1 MPEFHPTGPSE
12 TWPRLSLEVVDI
24 FRLHGEDYRN
34 QHPLSPEQKKAFAD
48 ITRCRTAGLGGHLD
62 VCDQDCGFT
71 RISYNSCR
79 NRHCPKCQSLNQ
91 AKWLQ
96 KRKERLLPTQ
106 YFHMVITL
114 SHELNP
120 LILQNKEVLYNLLFQ
135 TTSQA
140 LQKLALGYPRLQAQ
154 LGFTAVLH
162 TWDQDLQF
170 HPHLHLVVT
179 GGGLDSSANRWVP
192 AKNSFLVPVKALS
205 QIVRGKFLD
214 ALRET
219 FHQGKLLFRGNTED
233 LKEESTFDRFLKK
246 LRRQKWVAYSK
257 KPFDGAQHVYAYLS
271 RYTHRVAISNHRLVS
286 CQDGQVTFRARN
298 NASPEK
304 PRLVTLPAQEF
315 IRRFLLHVLP
325 SGFVKIRHYGL
336 LAPCNAKT
344 KLEKARTLLHLQE
357 PKEESHPKKETL
369 PQTWQDL
376 LYQLTGRDLKTCP
389 HCKKGV
395 LIRKPLSL
403 SFATTS
409 LPPNQKTYLDSS

>member
-1 MPEFHPTGPSE
+1 MSRPGI
-12 TWPRLSLEVVDI
+12 EVADI
-24 FRLHGEDYRN
+24 FRRYGEAWRVEN
-34 QHPLSPEQKKAFAD
+34 AARLSSSQRRVMTAIEL
-48 ITRCRTAGLGGHLD
+48 CRTAALGGH
-62 VCDQDCGFT
+62 VERCDDCSHT
-71 RISYNSCR
+71 RIAYNSCR
-79 NRHCPKCQSLNQ
+79 NRHCPKCQNLNQ

-96 KRKERLLPTQ
+96 KRKERLLPIQ

-120 LILQNKEVLYNLLFQ
+120 LIFQNKEVLYNLLFQ
-135 TTSQA
+135 TASQA

-179 GGGLDSSANRWVP
+179 GGGLDLYAQHWVP

-205 QIVRGKFLD
+205 QIVRGMFLD

-219 FHQGKLLFRGNTED
+219 FHQGKLSFRGNLES

-271 RYTHRVAISNHRLVS
+271 HYTHRVAISNHRLVS
-286 CQDGQVTFRARN
+286 CQNGHVTFKARN
-298 NASPEK
+298 NQAPEN
-304 PRLVTLPAQEF
+304 PRQVTLPAQEF
-315 IRRFLLHVLP
+315 IRRFLLHILP

-344 KLEKARTLLHLQE
+344 KLEKARTLLQQQK
-357 PKEESHPKKETL
+357 PNPKKEIRS
-369 PQTWQDL
+369 QTWQDL
-376 LYQLTGRDLKTCP
+376 LYQLTGWNLKTCP
-389 HCKKGV
+389 HCKKGL
-395 LIRKPLSL
+395 LIRKPLPL
-403 SFATTS
+403 SFPTTS
-409 LPPNQKTYLDSS
+409 LSPNQMDYLDSS